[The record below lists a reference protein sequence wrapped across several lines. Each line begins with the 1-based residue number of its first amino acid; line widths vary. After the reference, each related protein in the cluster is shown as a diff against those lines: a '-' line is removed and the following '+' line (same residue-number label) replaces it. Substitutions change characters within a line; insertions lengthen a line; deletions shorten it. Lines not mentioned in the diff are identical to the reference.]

1 MLTLRSLEVNGL
13 TQVSPASRMP
23 GSARPKR
30 KTMPF
35 SYWVMILKPNIPAV
49 LSLGAWC
56 TGFTGTVD
64 GADVNAGVRNVLG
77 RFSL

>member
-49 LSLGAWC
+49 LSLGA
-56 TGFTGTVD
+56 
-64 GADVNAGVRNVLG
+64 
-77 RFSL
+77 